1 MGSMERLYTLL
12 EDFYATTMVN
22 EGHRKAFLF
31 DWFPS
36 LHVLLNEIDTH
47 RNCFKRERRFEELA
61 ESCEAAWVKCEKY
74 YINADESPLL

>member
-1 MGSMERLYTLL
+1 
-12 EDFYATTMVN
+12 MVN

-47 RNCFKRERRFEELA
+47 RNCFKRERGFEELA
-61 ESCEAAWVKCEKY
+61 ESCEAA
-74 YINADESPLL
+74 